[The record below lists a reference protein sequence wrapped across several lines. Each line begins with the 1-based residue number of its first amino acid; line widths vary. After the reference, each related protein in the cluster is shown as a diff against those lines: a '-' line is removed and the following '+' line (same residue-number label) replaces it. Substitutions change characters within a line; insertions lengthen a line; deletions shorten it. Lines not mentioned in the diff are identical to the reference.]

1 MKKITSLFYET
12 STGNKPV
19 REWLLSLDKDDR
31 KIVGGDIKTI
41 EYGWPVGMPTCKSLG
56 KKLFEVRSTISDKR
70 ISRVIFVVIDEY
82 MVLLH
87 AFIKKTQKT
96 ELRRNKKFQHCI
108 PKYLTKEKTFN
119 TNYLMR

>member
-12 STGNKPV
+12 SAGNKPV

-56 KKLFEVRSTISDKR
+56 KKLFEVRSNISDKR

-96 ELRRNKKFQHCI
+96 EKSDLDLALNRLKDIK
-108 PKYLTKEKTFN
+108 
-119 TNYLMR
+119 

>member
-12 STGNKPV
+12 SNGNKPV
-19 REWLLSLDKDDR
+19 REWLVSLSKEDR
-31 KIVGGDIKTI
+31 RIVGEDIKTL
-41 EYGWPVGMPTCKSLG
+41 EYGWPIGMPTCKSLG
-56 KKLFEVRSTISDKR
+56 QKLFEVRSTISDKR

-96 ELRRNKKFQHCI
+96 EKSDLDLALNR
-108 PKYLTKEKTFN
+108 LKEIK
-119 TNYLMR
+119 